1 MIELKGMDAS
11 VIRCVIPDHL
21 CENELFESLHNVNSR
36 GKNLLPKARVVL
48 DFQGRPLPLPLVF
61 RIMSE
66 FVDPSGVEVLSWVTY
81 DSSSLDQLKRMG
93 FPLGEPN
100 LAPREKKSRQALFL
114 KRSLRSG
121 QRAEH
126 AGDIILC
133 GHVNEGAEVLSTGHI
148 IVLGRLHGVAHAGM
162 DGDESVSVI
171 TKSLGALH
179 VRIGR
184 RVGVLDRHVSAWG
197 KPAIMTVENESVLI
211 SEWPA

>member
-1 MIELKGMDAS
+1 MIELKGMDDS
-11 VIRCVIPDHL
+11 VIRCIIPDNL
-21 CENELFESLHNVNSR
+21 NEKEVFESLSSVNSR
-36 GKNLLPKARVVL
+36 GKNLLPRARVVL
-48 DFQGRPLPLPLVF
+48 DFQGRPLSLPFLYRV
-61 RIMSE
+61 MSE
-66 FVDPSGVEVLSWVTY
+66 FIDPSGIEVLSWITY
-81 DSSSLDQLKRMG
+81 DSSSLDQLKRVG
-93 FPLGEPN
+93 LPLGEPN
-100 LAPREKKSRQALFL
+100 LPAREKKAKQALLL

-133 GHVNEGAEVLSTGHI
+133 GHVNEGAEVLATGHI

-171 TKSLGALH
+171 TKSLGALQ

-184 RVGVLDRHVSAWG
+184 RVGVLDRNVSAWG

-211 SEWPA
+211 SEWPV